1 MCKVINHIT
10 LYIFTY
16 AIRQLWRISKLF
28 DAIALRLWKWNRR
41 KIKNIQIL
49 FIVTSEFRITD
60 FLIFSLNYILADCMN
75 LMLKK
80 IFIWLLHLAPGKFI
94 KITGSIC
101 FREHKILQW
110 WVALFIENNNHN
122 FLPARIYAEQRL
134 FYYHSCNLIFIW

>member
-1 MCKVINHIT
+1 M
-10 LYIFTY
+10 LYDNCGVYRNCLMLLHCVCEDGIEEKSKIFKY
-16 AIRQLWRISKLF
+16 
-28 DAIALRLWKWNRR
+28 
-41 KIKNIQIL
+41 
-49 FIVTSEFRITD
+49 TSEFRITD

-134 FYYHSCNLIFIW
+134 FYYHSCNLIFI